1 MDSLRCRKRQRSEV
15 DRSTSGIA
23 HSGVVEDNSGDAANL
38 GVVENN
44 SGGAANSGVVEAQPG
59 GATHSGVAENAHPGT
74 ATRPSPSG
82 ATQDADTESQPKAV
96 FSPGQKQ
103 TTITNWLPGVQ
114 GEANITLSPKVKTHK
129 ANTQSKGKTP
139 GQQKQGFLDNWLN
152 KLGDGQHQPQDSQAQ
167 SSAQPAL
174 IAAPAVAAQNPTTS
188 TSTPAPAAPKHHA
201 LSISTPLST
210 SSSSVAT
217 STAIAIL
224 RAAALATQ
232 TSSPATSSIQN
243 PLIATSSPAPSASN
257 PISSS
262 PNQSEESDS
271 DCSPTAADMASRK
284 AAAKKARAAKA
295 AKAKAAKASKAANE
309 ANEAMKE
316 SEASKTSAQAVSAPA
331 QPHSA
336 TSASWPPRRITRSA
350 TNPSGS
356 GPEATEDHEPAGDQ
370 EIAADREIDED
381 REIAGDQK
389 PTSSRSAFFT
399 DEAIAARQKV
409 FMVKE
414 ARYAE
419 AAEKADP
426 YLGELP
432 PEDRRYL
439 NERTGKLLVND
450 GRFTQPAARDPP
462 KHPKIREAEKN
473 GTLTDEKLAWYAG
486 MPHNVHIPTAGIPKE
501 ENAIPAPK
509 QLTSF
514 GLLPLNHGPSD
525 SEEDAFHARPSV
537 KLKVP
542 DSLKA
547 FLVDDWENVTKNNQ
561 LVPLPHPRPVTKI
574 IEDYAAYET
583 PKRPEGSAQVDIL
596 EETLAGLKEYFDK
609 ALGRILL
616 YRFERA
622 QYAEV
627 HAKWLSND
635 PEWEDKKTASATYGA
650 EHLMRLI
657 VSLPELI
664 AQTNMDQQSVN
675 RLREEMTKLTNW
687 LAKHAE
693 DYFVSEYE
701 TPNAEYIEKA
711 KN

>member
-1 MDSLRCRKRQRSEV
+1 MYSLQGQERQQSEV
-15 DRSTSGIA
+15 NRPTSDTA
-23 HSGVVEDNSGDAANL
+23 HSGVVEDDP
-38 GVVENN
+38 
-44 SGGAANSGVVEAQPG
+44 GGTANSGVVEAQPG
-59 GATHSGVAENAHPGT
+59 GAAHSGVVENAHPGT
-74 ATRPSPSG
+74 ATRPSRSR
-82 ATQDADTESQPKAV
+82 AAQDANTGSQSKAV
-96 FSPGQKQ
+96 FSPRQEQ
-103 TTITNWLPGVQ
+103 MAITNWLSGVQ
-114 GEANITLSPKVKTHK
+114 GEANITLSPEVKTHK
-129 ANTQSKGKTP
+129 ANTPSKGKTP
-139 GQQKQGFLDNWLN
+139 AQREATYLDNWLN
-152 KLGDGQHQPQDSQAQ
+152 NQRDWQHQPQNSQTQ
-167 SSAQPAL
+167 SPAQPAL
-174 IAAPAVAAQNPTTS
+174 IAAPAVAAQGPTTS
-188 TSTPAPAAPKHHA
+188 TTTPAPATPKHHA
-201 LSISTPLST
+201 LSISAPLLST

-217 STAIAIL
+217 STAVAIL
-224 RAAALATQ
+224 RATLATQ
-232 TSSPATSSIQN
+232 TPSPATSSIQN
-243 PLIATSSPAPSASN
+243 PLVATSSPAPSASDSIN
-257 PISSS
+257 SS
-262 PNQSEESDS
+262 PNQLEESDS
-271 DCSPTAADMASRK
+271 DYCPIAANMASRK

-295 AKAKAAKASKAANE
+295 AKAKAAKAFKAANE
-309 ANEAMKE
+309 ANEANEVMKE
-316 SEASKTSAQAVSAPA
+316 SEASKKSAPTVSAPA
-331 QPHSA
+331 QLRSA
-336 TSASWPPRRITRSA
+336 TSASWPPRRVTRSA
-350 TNPSGS
+350 TNSSGN
-356 GPEATEDHEPAGDQ
+356 GPEPTEDHEPAGDQ
-370 EIAADREIDED
+370 EIAEYQ
-381 REIAGDQK
+381 EIAGDQK
-389 PTSSRSAFFT
+389 PTNSRSAFFT

-432 PEDRRYL
+432 PENCRYL
-439 NERTGKLLVND
+439 NEHTGKLLVND
-450 GRFTQPAARDPP
+450 DRFIQLAARDPP

-473 GTLTDEKLAWYAG
+473 GTLTDQKLAWYAG
-486 MPHNVHIPTAGIPKE
+486 MPNNVHIPTAGIPKE
-501 ENAIPAPK
+501 EKAIPTPK
-509 QLTSF
+509 QLTFF

>member
-1 MDSLRCRKRQRSEV
+1 MDSLRGRKRQYSEV
-15 DRSTSGIA
+15 GRPTSDTA
-23 HSGVVEDNSGDAANL
+23 HSEGVEDETGGAAHSR
-38 GVVENN
+38 VVEN
-44 SGGAANSGVVEAQPG
+44 AY
-59 GATHSGVAENAHPGT
+59 PGT
-74 ATRPSPSG
+74 AARPSGSG
-82 ATQDADTESQPKAV
+82 ATQDTDTWFQPKAV

-103 TTITNWLPGVQ
+103 MAITNWLASVQ
-114 GEANITLSPKVKTHK
+114 GEADITLSSNVKTHK
-129 ANTQSKGKTP
+129 ANTPSKAQTP
-139 GQQKQGFLDNWLN
+139 ARQERTFLENWLN
-152 KLGDGQHQPQDSQAQ
+152 KPRDGQHQPQNSQAQ
-167 SSAQPAL
+167 SSARPAL
-174 IAAPAVAAQNPTTS
+174 IAAPAVVILSPTTS
-188 TSTPAPAAPKHHA
+188 TSTPAPATPKHYA
-201 LSISTPLST
+201 LPISAPLSST

-217 STAIAIL
+217 SPVVAIL
-224 RAAALATQ
+224 WAVALATQ
-232 TSSPATSSIQN
+232 ASSPATSSIQN
-243 PLIATSSPAPSASN
+243 LLVTTSSPALSVPNS
-257 PISSS
+257 IDSS
-262 PNQSEESDS
+262 PSQPEESGS
-271 DCSPTAADMASRK
+271 DYSPIAADMTSRK

-295 AKAKAAKASKAANE
+295 AKAKATKASKAVSKANE
-309 ANEAMKE
+309 VTKE
-316 SEASKTSAQAVSAPA
+316 SEASKKSAPAVSARA

-336 TSASWPPRRITRSA
+336 TFASWPPRRITRFA
-350 TNPSGS
+350 TNPSGN
-356 GPEATEDHEPAGDQ
+356 GPEPAGDQ
-370 EIAADREIDED
+370 EIAGDQEAAEDQEIV
-381 REIAGDQK
+381 GDQK
-389 PTSSRSAFFT
+389 PTSSHSAFFT
-399 DEAIAARQKV
+399 DKAIAARQRA
-409 FMVKE
+409 FIVKE
-414 ARYAE
+414 AQYAE

-450 GRFTQPAARDPP
+450 DRFTQPAAKDPP
-462 KHPKIREAEKN
+462 KHPKVREAEKN
-473 GTLTDEKLAWYAG
+473 GTLSDQKLAWYAG
-486 MPHNVHIPTAGIPKE
+486 MPDNVHIPTAGIPKE
-501 ENAIPAPK
+501 EKVIPAPK
-509 QLTSF
+509 HLVSF
-514 GLLPLNHGPSD
+514 DRLPLSHGPSD

-622 QYAEV
+622 QYAEA

>member
-1 MDSLRCRKRQRSEV
+1 MDSLRGRKRQQSEA
-15 DRSTSGIA
+15 DRPTSDTA
-23 HSGVVEDNSGDAANL
+23 HSGVVEDD
-38 GVVENN
+38 
-44 SGGAANSGVVEAQPG
+44 SGGAANSDVVGAQPG
-59 GATHSGVAENAHPGT
+59 GAVHSGVVENAHPGT
-74 ATRPSPSG
+74 ATQPPRSG
-82 ATQDADTESQPKAV
+82 ATQDAHIGSQPKAV

-103 TTITNWLPGVQ
+103 TAITNWLSGVQ
-114 GEANITLSPKVKTHK
+114 GGANITSSPKAKTHK
-129 ANTQSKGKTP
+129 ANTPSKGKTP
-139 GQQKQGFLDNWLN
+139 VQQERTLLGVWLN
-152 KLGDGQHQPQDSQAQ
+152 KQRDGQHQPQVSQAQ
-167 SSAQPAL
+167 SPAQPAL

-188 TSTPAPAAPKHHA
+188 TSTPAPATPKHPA
-201 LSISTPLST
+201 LTISTPLLST

-217 STAIAIL
+217 STAVAIL
-224 RAAALATQ
+224 QAAALATQ

-243 PLIATSSPAPSASN
+243 PLAATSSPVPSASN
-257 PISSS
+257 STSSS
-262 PNQSEESDS
+262 PNQPEESDS
-271 DCSPTAADMASRK
+271 DYSPTAAAMGSRK

-295 AKAKAAKASKAANE
+295 AKAKAANE

-316 SEASKTSAQAVSAPA
+316 SEASKKSAPAVSAPA

-336 TSASWPPRRITRSA
+336 TSESWPPHRITRSA

-356 GPEATEDHEPAGDQ
+356 HPQATEDYEPAGDQ
-370 EIAADREIDED
+370 EM
-381 REIAGDQK
+381 AGDQEIAEDQEIARDQK
-389 PTSSRSAFFT
+389 PASSRSAFFT

-414 ARYAE
+414 ARYAK

-439 NERTGKLLVND
+439 NERTGQLLVND
-450 GRFTQPAARDPP
+450 GRFTQPVAREPP

-473 GTLTDEKLAWYAG
+473 GTLTDQKLAWYAG
-486 MPHNVHIPTAGIPKE
+486 MPNNVHIPTAGIPKE
-501 ENAIPAPK
+501 EKIMPTPR

-514 GLLPLNHGPSD
+514 GLLPLNHAPSD